1 MTRNDSPDWAERL
14 IQQSVDAR
22 AYTAEIRKRIVE
34 TARAVAA
41 TEEQVAGTLDRLA
54 EGRPDRAWRL
64 AELSASARK
73 NAAYQLRWAEDHMA
87 D

>member
-1 MTRNDSPDWAERL
+1 MTRNDSPDWAEQL
-14 IQQSVDAR
+14 AKQAADAR
-22 AYTAEIRKRIVE
+22 ADTIEIRKRVVE
-34 TARAVAA
+34 TARAIAA
-41 TEEQVAGTLDRLA
+41 TEKQVAGTFDRLA

-64 AELSASARK
+64 AELSASARQ

>member
-1 MTRNDSPDWAERL
+1 MTRNDSPDWAEQL
-14 IQQSVDAR
+14 NKQAADAR
-22 AYTAEIRKRIVE
+22 AYTTEIRKRIVE

-41 TEEQVAGTLDRLA
+41 TEEQVAGTFDRLA
-54 EGRPDRAWRL
+54 QGRPDRAWHL

-73 NAAYQLRWAEDHMA
+73 NAAYQLQWAEDHTA